1 MGKVVVIG
9 SSNTDMVVSTDKAP
23 LPGET
28 VLGSGFFMAPGGKG
42 ANQAVAAAR
51 SGAKV
56 VFVTRLGRDDFG
68 KNSLAGYKRDGLD
81 ITYVSFDKEEP
92 SGTAL
97 IAVDKKAQ
105 NSIVVAPGANWKLSP
120 SDIKR
125 AEAAI
130 KNAAC
135 IVLQQEI
142 PEETVECAIDL
153 ACAHKVPVILN
164 PAPARK
170 IKKVILKKVYL
181 LNPNETEAQFL
192 TGVKITGER
201 SAKSAATKLLG
212 LGPENVIISLGS
224 RGVFA
229 AGRGFE
235 MLVPA
240 FKVKAVDTTAAGD
253 TFTGGFAAAFASGS
267 DFYECVRFGS
277 AAAALCVTKKG
288 AQSSIPYRKEV
299 EQFLN
304 HRK

>member
-1 MGKVVVIG
+1 MKVVVVIG

-56 VFVTRLGRDDFG
+56 IFVTRLGRDVFG
-68 KNSLAGYKRDGLD
+68 KTALANFERDGID
-81 ITYVSFDKEEP
+81 AAYVFIDKSEP

-97 IAVDKKAQ
+97 ITVDKKAQ
-105 NSIVVAPGANWKLSP
+105 NSIVVAPGANRKLSP

-135 IVLQQEI
+135 VVLQQEM
-142 PEETVECAIDL
+142 PEETVEFAVSL
-153 ACAHKVPVILN
+153 AHAYKVPVILN

-170 IKKVILKKVYL
+170 INKAVLKKVYL
-181 LNPNETEAQFL
+181 LNPNETEAFFL
-192 TGVKITGER
+192 SGIKIAGKS
-201 SAKSAATKLLG
+201 SAKAAAAKLLRF
-212 LGPENVIISLGS
+212 GPENVIITLGS
-224 RGVFA
+224 KGVFA
-229 AGRGFE
+229 AGKGFE
-235 MLVPA
+235 MFVPA

-253 TFTGGFAAAFASGS
+253 TFTGGFAAALAAGK
-267 DFYECVRFGS
+267 DFYDSVRFGS

-288 AQSSIPYRKEV
+288 AQSSIP
-299 EQFLN
+299 FLAETV
-304 HRK
+304 RFLGSR

>member
-9 SSNTDMVVSTDKAP
+9 SSNTDLVVRADKAP
-23 LPGET
+23 APGET

-51 SGAKV
+51 AGAKV
-56 VFVTRLGRDDFG
+56 VFITKLGKDMFG
-68 KNSLAGYKRDGLD
+68 KTALANFKRDRLD
-81 ITYVSFDKEEP
+81 AAYVDFDKGEP

-97 IAVDKKAQ
+97 ITVDKKAQ

-125 AEAAI
+125 AESAI
-130 KNAAC
+130 KSAAC
-135 IVLQQEI
+135 VVLQQEI
-142 PEETVECAIDL
+142 PEETVECAISL
-153 ACAHKVPVILN
+153 AFAHKVPVILN

-170 IKKVILKKVYL
+170 INKAVIKKVYL

-192 TGVKITGER
+192 TGVKITSEK
-201 SAKSAATKLLG
+201 SAKAAAKKLLR
-212 LGPENVIISLGS
+212 LGAANVIITLGS

-235 MLVPA
+235 MPVPA
-240 FKVKAVDTTAAGD
+240 FKVKAIDTTAAGD
-253 TFTGGFAAAFASGS
+253 TFTGGFAAAFVSGK
-267 DFYECVRFGS
+267 DFYECVRFAS

-288 AQSSIPYRKEV
+288 AQSSVPYRKEV